1 VEHSGATRRQLALT
15 FTRPDVATA
24 YQHRPPYPAQVFGI
38 LEQLIVGRPRSVLDL
53 GAGEGAIARPLAGR
67 VEHVDALDISPAMI
81 AAGRQ
86 RPGGQR
92 PNLRWITGPA
102 ETAPLG
108 GPYGLVTA
116 GASLHW
122 MPWEPTLSRLPP
134 VLTDGALLAIV
145 DQGAPDVPWA
155 AELEQIIGRHSRSTS
170 YDPQFSLPDELAAR
184 GLLEITGRQATEPVP
199 FRQAVPDYAEQFHST
214 SSLAR
219 EWMSAAEAAVFRQSV
234 TDAVSPHAVDDIVTV
249 PVVAQ
254 LAWGRIT
261 AS

>member
-1 VEHSGATRRQLALT
+1 MERPGATRSQLALT

-24 YQHRPPYPAQVFGI
+24 YQHRPPYPAQVFDI
-38 LEQLIVGRPRSVLDL
+38 LEQLIVGRPRRVLDL

-67 VEHVDALDISPAMI
+67 VDHVAALDISPAMI

-92 PNLRWITGPA
+92 PALCWITGPA
-102 ETAPLG
+102 ETAPLD

-145 DQGAPDVPWA
+145 DQDFPDVPWA
-155 AELEQIIGRHSRSTS
+155 AELRQIIGRHSRSTS

-199 FRQAVPDYAEQFHST
+199 FRQSVPDYAEHFHST

-219 EWMSAAEAAVFRQSV
+219 AWMPAAEAAAFRQAV
-234 TDAVSPHAVDDIVTV
+234 TDAVSPHAVRGIVTV